1 MPVRGLEQTVP
12 VLHVPP
18 EQQRWPLAPHAMQV
32 PPVRMFEQTLP
43 IAHAPPVQQF
53 WPVAPHARQVPIWH
67 VEPAEQVFPVQQG
80 CPAPPQSDI
89 WQTMLR
95 QVRPPVHIDPPQQG
109 CPAPPHATHTVPPT
123 HWLPVLQVVRLQQ
136 A

>member
-1 MPVRGLEQTVP
+1 
-12 VLHVPP
+12 
-18 EQQRWPLAPHAMQV
+18 MQV

-43 IAHAPPVQQF
+43 IAHAPPVQQL

-67 VEPAEQVFPVQQG
+67 VEPVEQVFPVQQG
-80 CPAPPQSDI
+80 WPAPPQSDI

-123 HWLPVLQVVRLQQ
+123 HWLPVLQVVRLQH